1 MSQKDK
7 TRLVFNEHGKLL
19 GATHHAGYRQ
29 VHVFDMDHEEL
40 EEFGYSDKIDRLCDW
55 LIERMQSDDETKEA
69 LKLIDN
75 DKKRRG
81 L

>member
-1 MSQKDK
+1 MSTKDK

-40 EEFGYSDKIDRLCDW
+40 DEMGYNDKIDRLIDW

-69 LKLIDN
+69 LRLLKK
-75 DKKRRG
+75 DKESRES
-81 L
+81 